1 MTNIRYH
8 QMLMIFRIVSIFIF
22 CITILATNI
31 SFPFWKIYSP
41 QTGIS
46 LSFIFLF
53 IGLPIA
59 ILNGF
64 ALARASSI
72 IVKNKSR
79 KTEYFTLFILTL
91 GILCFV
97 IGIAHNAYQAI
108 PANNLNLYR
117 QPREY
122 IVNLIKLGKL
132 HGQIRCL
139 QNEVELEKCIEE
151 IELPDK
157 YKGLS
162 RNGKVI
168 LSTNLKEI
176 SIKFTHSTYNFG
188 DGSIYIV
195 YSSLKNN
202 LSEAKWQISK

>member
-8 QMLMIFRIVSIFIF
+8 QMLMIFRIVSILIF

-53 IGLPIA
+53 ICLPIA
-59 ILNGF
+59 VLNGF
-64 ALARASSI
+64 ALTRSFIMIA
-72 IVKNKSR
+72 KNKSQ
-79 KTEYFTLFILTL
+79 KSEYFTLIILTL

-97 IGIAHNAYQAI
+97 SGIAHNAYQTI
-108 PANNLNLYR
+108 PANNLNIYR

-122 IVNLIKLGKL
+122 IVSLIKVGKI

-139 QNEVELEKCIEE
+139 QNHFELEKCIEE
-151 IELPDK
+151 IELPEK

-168 LSTNLKEI
+168 LTTNFKEI

-195 YSSLKNN
+195 YSSLKDN
-202 LSEAKWQISK
+202 LSEAKWEISK